1 MNIGTFFLLTGQGV
15 DITKE
20 IPAGYL
26 VLFVLVMSVVL
37 RIARKVMERL
47 FLPGSM
53 AEDDTPSLF
62 MKKKKKK
69 DFGEGP
75 DNE

>member
-1 MNIGTFFLLTGQGV
+1 
-15 DITKE
+15 
-20 IPAGYL
+20 
-26 VLFVLVMSVVL
+26 
-37 RIARKVMERL
+37 MEKL

-53 AEDDTPSLF
+53 AEDDTPLLF